1 MTHGPRSTSPCG
13 AGRAGASAGRRQPQP
28 LKWAKPSK
36 YPVQHR
42 EAWRPRTKAPSKAE
56 ALRRLLDAINR
67 NDEAAR
73 EMLTPRPDLL
83 KAWLKAA

>member
-1 MTHGPRSTSPCG
+1 MAHARHHHAVQVVLVPMPVGGS
-13 AGRAGASAGRRQPQP
+13 PQP
-28 LKWAKPSK
+28 LKWAKSSK

-42 EAWRPRTKAPSKAE
+42 EACRPRTKAPSKAE
-56 ALRRLLDAINR
+56 ALPKLLDAINR
-67 NDEAAR
+67 NDETAR

>member
-1 MTHGPRSTSPCG
+1 MAHARHHHAVQVVLVPVPVRGS
-13 AGRAGASAGRRQPQP
+13 PQP

-42 EAWRPRTKAPSKAE
+42 EAWRPRTKAPSTAE

-67 NDEAAR
+67 SDEAAR